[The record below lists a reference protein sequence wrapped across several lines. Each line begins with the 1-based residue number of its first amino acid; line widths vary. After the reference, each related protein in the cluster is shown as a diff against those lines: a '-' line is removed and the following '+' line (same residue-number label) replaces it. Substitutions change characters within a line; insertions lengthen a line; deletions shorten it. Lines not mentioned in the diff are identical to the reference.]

1 MNTEKLEQFHKKH
14 YKKLLIIPLLILI
27 LALVQIGIQYA
38 QTGDFINK
46 GVSLKGGISLR
57 IETNYND
64 IDSLESF
71 LANEFSKEDFDIR
84 SLRQSTGE
92 NALLIEATEGVGEDN
107 LLNAIKE
114 KLGDQVPDIDEM
126 ASSLE
131 LVSSSFSNDFFKT
144 AIKAVLMAF
153 IFMAIVVFYI
163 YRLLIPSL
171 SVMIAAFTDIVGTI
185 AVYNLLGF
193 NMSAGGIA
201 ALLMLIGYSVDTDIL
216 LNSQVLK
223 NHEGSVFERMFSAFK
238 TGTMMIFTSMAA
250 VLVGLIF
257 TKSDVLFEVFLII
270 LIGLFIDMITTWIQ
284 NAGLLMW
291 YLEKKKGV
299 NNG

>member
-1 MNTEKLEQFHKKH
+1 MNIEQIYMKH
-14 YKKLLIIPLLILI
+14 YKKLLIIPFLILI
-27 LALVQIGIQYA
+27 LSLIQIGTQYA
-38 QTGDFINK
+38 QTGDFVNK

-57 IETNYND
+57 IETNYNN
-64 IDSLESF
+64 IEELEAF
-71 LANEFSKEDFDIR
+71 LISKFPKEDFDIR
-84 SLRQSTGE
+84 VLKQATGE
-92 NALLIEATEGVGEDN
+92 SALLVEATEGVGEDN

-114 KLGDQVPDIDEM
+114 KLGDIVPEVEDM

-144 AIKAVLMAF
+144 AIKAVLIAF
-153 IFMAIVVFYI
+153 LFMAIIVFYI
-163 YRLLIPSL
+163 YRLVLPSL
-171 SVMIAAFTDIVGTI
+171 SVMLSAFTDIVGTI
-185 AVYNLLGF
+185 AVFNLIGI

-216 LNSQVLK
+216 LNSRILK
-223 NHEGSVFERMFSAFK
+223 NSEGTIFERMFSAFK
-238 TGTMMIFTSMAA
+238 TGSMMIATSIIA

-270 LIGLFIDMITTWIQ
+270 IIGLIIDMFTTWIQ

-291 YLEKKKGV
+291 YLEKKKGT

>member
-1 MNTEKLEQFHKKH
+1 MNTEKLEQFHKRH

-27 LALVQIGIQYA
+27 LALVQIGTQYA

-71 LANEFSKEDFDIR
+71 LANEFPKEDFDIR

-131 LVSSSFSNDFFKT
+131 L
-144 AIKAVLMAF
+144 
-153 IFMAIVVFYI
+153 
-163 YRLLIPSL
+163 IPSL
-171 SVMIAAFTDIVGTI
+171 SVMIAAFTGIVGTI
-185 AVYNLLGF
+185 SVYNLLGF

-238 TGTMMIFTSMAA
+238 T
-250 VLVGLIF
+250 L
-257 TKSDVLFEVFLII
+257 D
-270 LIGLFIDMITTWIQ
+270 
-284 NAGLLMW
+284 
-291 YLEKKKGV
+291 Y
-299 NNG
+299 